1 MPAKRPSTF
10 ELQPFGPNKANG
22 SADYGFVLRPH
33 GAAPTAYELAQSS
46 KGLVCAVPAAF
57 GDRPD
62 QLGHAVMHPAHCV
75 GSRGLPPP
83 PPWCPSAGAAPRTAA
98 AAPWTAAAT
107 LGLVGCC
114 SSRGGPTQR
123 PSKPAAGHPC
133 DGDGNAAVAP
143 NGQVS
148 RQGTCSCH
156 EACLRAPEN
165 SAPLG
170 AALQVATAV
179 ASSQPSSNASTTARA
194 SSAEA
199 GRAQAAG
206 KAPLQ
211 GATAVRGTLSEVR
224 GRPLPEGGNKGR
236 LLLGLHSMAAVQRHP
251 RTEGRSNYTRRLGRH
266 RVIAGI

>member
-33 GAAPTAYELAQSS
+33 GAAPPAYELAHSS

-75 GSRGLPPP
+75 GSRGLRPP

-98 AAPWTAAAT
+98 AAPWAAAAT

-123 PSKPAAGHPC
+123 PSRPAAGH
-133 DGDGNAAVAP
+133 AAVAP
-143 NGQVS
+143 NGQEACHEACCHEACFS
-148 RQGTCSCH
+148 RQGTRSCH

-224 GRPLPEGGNKGR
+224 SRPLPDRGDLSLGQLPNVGG
-236 LLLGLHSMAAVQRHP
+236 
-251 RTEGRSNYTRRLGRH
+251 ERSTQNWCSQKPTPIIRRL
-266 RVIAGI
+266 V

>member
-83 PPWCPSAGAAPRTAA
+83 PPWCPSAGAAPRMAA
-98 AAPWTAAAT
+98 ATPWTASAT

-114 SSRGGPTQR
+114 SSQ
-123 PSKPAAGHPC
+123 AGKHPG

-143 NGQVS
+143 NGQVA
-148 RQGTCSCH
+148 RQGTCSCNG
-156 EACLRAPEN
+156 ACLQAPGN
-165 SAPLG
+165 SGPLG

-179 ASSQPSSNASTTARA
+179 APALSRCPPSSNASTTAGA

-199 GRAQAAG
+199 GRAQATG

>member
-1 MPAKRPSTF
+1 MQF
-10 ELQPFGPNKANG
+10 Q
-22 SADYGFVLRPH
+22 LR
-33 GAAPTAYELAQSS
+33 
-46 KGLVCAVPAAF
+46 F

-62 QLGHAVMHPAHCV
+62 QLDRAVVHPAHRV

-98 AAPWTAAAT
+98 AALWTAAAA
-107 LGLVGCC
+107 LGLFGCC
-114 SSRGGPTQR
+114 SSQAR
-123 PSKPAAGHPC
+123 GHPC
-133 DGDGNAAVAP
+133 DGVGNAAVAP

-224 GRPLPEGGNKGR
+224 SRPLPDRGD
-236 LLLGLHSMAAVQRHP
+236 LSLRHLP
-251 RTEGRSNYTRRLGRH
+251 NVGDERSTQNWCSQKPTPIIRRL
-266 RVIAGI
+266 V